1 MTILAHLLV
10 CVTKLS
16 RYTDNRMQ
24 YIAIVL
30 GVGNI
35 LLLLYLVIRKSGGAQ
50 DSLVAE
56 ISRSR
61 REANQQSVALRQ
73 ELQQNLHYTR
83 EALEKR
89 LDALKD
95 KNDGQL
101 ENIRKTVEYKLEG
114 LQKDNADKLEKM
126 RLTVD
131 EKLQSTL
138 EKRLGESF
146 KVVSDRLEAV
156 HKGLGEMQTLATGV
170 GDLQK
175 VLNNVK
181 TRGAW
186 GEAQLGS
193 LLQEVL
199 NAEQYET
206 NVITKKGSN
215 DPVEFAIKIPGND
228 GDVMRMPIDAKLP
241 LDKYEQVL
249 KAHESGDAVQ
259 VAAAIKV
266 LETHIKLEA
275 KRISEKYVDPPHTTD
290 FGIMYLPIEGLYAE
304 VVQRTGLVDYIRS
317 HYKVAIAGP
326 TTILPVLNFVQMGY
340 RTLAIQ
346 KRTSEVWH
354 VLTATREE
362 FGKFGDLMEKAKK
375 KLDEAS
381 NVIDSATK
389 KTRFIEGKLNKMQRL
404 ESGIQKDTTEIEVE
418 PL

>member
-1 MTILAHLLV
+1 
-10 CVTKLS
+10 
-16 RYTDNRMQ
+16 MQ
-24 YIAIVL
+24 YIGIGLGIINLLVL
-30 GVGNI
+30 F
-35 LLLLYLVIRKSGGAQ
+35 YLVTRKTGGDTSA
-50 DSLVAE
+50 LVAE
-56 ISRSR
+56 LGRNR
-61 REANQQSVALRQ
+61 RETNEQQIALRQ
-73 ELQQNLHYTR
+73 ELAQNLHHTR

-101 ENIRKTVEYKLEG
+101 ENIRKTVENKLEG

-156 HKGLGEMQTLATGV
+156 HKGLGEMQNLATGV

-193 LLQEVL
+193 LLQEIL
-199 NAEQYET
+199 NQEQYVS

-215 DPVEFAIKIPGND
+215 DPVEFAIKIPSGD
-228 GDVMRMPIDAKLP
+228 GDTLLMPIDAKLP
-241 LDKYEQVL
+241 LDKYERL
-249 KAHESGDAVQ
+249 INAHESGDKVQ
-259 VAAAIKV
+259 LLAASKD
-266 LETHIKLEA
+266 LEMFIKLEA
-275 KRISEKYVDPPHTTD
+275 KRIGEKYIDPPNTTD
-290 FGIMYLPIEGLYAE
+290 FAIMYLPIEGLYAE
-304 VVQRTGLVDYIRS
+304 VVQRTGLVDAIRS
-317 HYKVAIAGP
+317 SYKVAIAGP
-326 TTILPVLNFVQMGY
+326 TTILPMLNFVQMGY

-346 KRTSEVWH
+346 KRTSEVWQ

-362 FGKFGDLMEKAKK
+362 FGKFGTLLEKAKK
-375 KLDEAS
+375 KIDEAA
-381 NVIDSATK
+381 NVIDDATR
-389 KTRFIEGKLNKMQRL
+389 KTRTIEGKLNKMQRL
-404 ESGIQKDTTEIEVE
+404 ESGIQKEATLKLDA
-418 PL
+418 

>member
-1 MTILAHLLV
+1 
-10 CVTKLS
+10 
-16 RYTDNRMQ
+16 MQ
-24 YIAIVL
+24 YVILGL
-30 GVGNI
+30 GVFNAVVVLA
-35 LLLLYLVIRKSGGAQ
+35 LLNRLRLGAST
-50 DSLVAE
+50 DASAE
-56 ISRSR
+56 IIKEVERAR
-61 REANQQSVALRQ
+61 REYADQQTALRQ
-73 ELQQNLHYTR
+73 ELQQSLHQTR

-101 ENIRKTVEYKLEG
+101 ENIRKTVEGRLEH

-156 HKGLGEMQTLATGV
+156 HKGLGEMQNLATGV

-199 NAEQYET
+199 NPEQYET

-215 DPVEFAIKIPGND
+215 DPVEFAIKIPG
-228 GDVMRMPIDAKLP
+228 GDSQTLLMPIDAKLP
-241 LDKYEQVL
+241 LDKYERLL
-249 KAHESGDAVQ
+249 KAHDSGDKMVI
-259 VAAAIKV
+259 AAAAKE
-266 LETHIKLEA
+266 LEAHIKLEA
-275 KRISEKYVDPPHTTD
+275 KRICDKYLDPPHTTD
-290 FGIMYLPIEGLYAE
+290 FAIMYLPIEGLYAE
-304 VVQRTGLVDYIRS
+304 VVQRTGLVDTIRS
-317 HYKVAIAGP
+317 TCKVAIAGP

-362 FGKFGDLMEKAKK
+362 FGKFGTLMDKAKK

-381 NVIDSATK
+381 NVIDLASK
-389 KTRFIEGKLNKMQRL
+389 KTRTIEGKLNKMQRL
-404 ESGIQKDTTEIEVE
+404 ESGMQDTLE
-418 PL
+418 LGS